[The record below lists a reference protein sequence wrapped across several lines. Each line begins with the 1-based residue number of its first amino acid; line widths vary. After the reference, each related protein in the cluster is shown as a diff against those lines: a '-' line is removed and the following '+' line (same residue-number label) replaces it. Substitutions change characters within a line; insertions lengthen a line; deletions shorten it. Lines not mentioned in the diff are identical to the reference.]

1 MSDACDGDA
10 TMCGED
16 AKARRVSRGN
26 TFEQRNNVRRL
37 RGDREKIEKRLRG
50 HREDVDGTWTG
61 NERTGLE
68 AACTASEKNP
78 WRQ

>member
-50 HREDVDGTWTG
+50 HRNADRRHVYPPSTKRRPVTPSGDS
-61 NERTGLE
+61 
-68 AACTASEKNP
+68 ACSG
-78 WRQ
+78 

>member
-16 AKARRVSRGN
+16 AKTRRVSRGN

-50 HREDVDGTWTG
+50 HREYVDVDRK
-61 NERTGLE
+61 RTHE
-68 AACTASEKNP
+68 AGSSLHGV
-78 WRQ
+78 